1 MIARMEESVA
11 GKSNDSTLVS
21 IYNMIVPAT
30 MQWIDKI
37 ADSRPKY
44 AALTR
49 LGTFLQKLATSYS
62 AKL

>member
-11 GKSNDSTLVS
+11 GKASDSTLVS

-30 MQWIDKI
+30 MQWLDKV
-37 ADSRPKY
+37 AESRPKY

-49 LGTFLQKLATSYS
+49 LGTLV
-62 AKL
+62 